1 MGTPRPGSHSSPSE
15 SAPSFQQQAA
25 RIWATT
31 WGPAWL
37 SAILLF
43 AAFPPLDLW
52 PLAWLAPCP
61 WIALVAR
68 EKLTGRRPYLAL
80 WLAGYGFWS
89 GAVYWIAMPYF
100 PATLVG
106 LVALAFY
113 LAFYT
118 PIFVGLAR
126 VAVHRFRAPLPLAVA
141 VVWMGLELARAY
153 ILDGFGM
160 VYLGHTQYRFIPL
173 IQISDLAGA
182 YGVSFVVMF
191 VAGCVVQACSPTN
204 SRQRYTAIA
213 VGSAMLAAVLGYGFL
228 RTSGEYLEPG
238 PRIAIVQECIEQSLR
253 IDAQNAEEVIDKH
266 VALSQ
271 QAAQEKPDLI
281 VWPETMWRYPLAV
294 IEKDAIPPEGM
305 KLNDLEKIRWI
316 LMRKMQD
323 VAHTVGRPLLL
334 GMEFQEFGSAR
345 KPKRFNSA
353 VMIQPSGE
361 FTGRYNKNHRVIF
374 GEYIPLAETLPWLY
388 DFTPLAGGITAGDAD
403 QGPMQLGEHW
413 ISPSICFEST
423 VPHRIR
429 RQVQAAR
436 AAGHEA
442 DVLVNLTNDAWFWGS
457 CQLDQHLACAIF
469 RAVENRKPML
479 VSANTGLS
487 AAIDSDGRLDWVAP
501 RWDKAVHVIDVKLD
515 GRTSP
520 YSYYGDWPAGVCLLV
535 TLGLA
540 VAGWRTRKE

>member
-1 MGTPRPGSHSSPSE
+1 M
-15 SAPSFQQQAA
+15 
-25 RIWATT
+25 
-31 WGPAWL
+31 

-106 LVALAFY
+106 LIALAFY

-118 PIFVGLAR
+118 PVFVGLSR
-126 VAVHRFRAPLPLAVA
+126 VAVHRFRVPLPLAVA
-141 VVWMGLELARAY
+141 GVWMGLEFARAY

-160 VYLGHTQYRFIPL
+160 VYLSHTQYRFVPL

-191 VAGCVVQACSPTN
+191 VAGCLVQACMAAT
-204 SRQRYTAIA
+204 SRQRYTA
-213 VGSAMLAAVLGYGFL
+213 VGLGGLMLAAVLGYGL
-228 RTSGEYLEPG
+228 VRTSGDYLQDG

-271 QAAQEKPDLI
+271 QAAKEKPDLI

-305 KLNDLEKIRWI
+305 KLNDLEKIRWV

-323 VAHTVGRPLLL
+323 VAHEVGRPLLL

-345 KPKRFNSA
+345 KPKRYNSA

-361 FTGRYNKNHRVIF
+361 FTGRYNKAHRVIF
-374 GEYIPLAETLPWLY
+374 GEYIPLAESLPWLY
-388 DFTPLAGGITAGDAD
+388 DLSPLAGGITAGDPD
-403 QGPMQLGEHW
+403 QGPMQLGERW
-413 ISPSICFEST
+413 VSPSICFEST

-469 RAVENRKPML
+469 RAVESRKPML

-501 RWDKAVHVIDVKLD
+501 RWDKAFKVVDVKLD
-515 GRTSP
+515 SRASP
-520 YSYYGDWPAGVCLLV
+520 YSHYGDWPAGLCLV
-535 TLGLA
+535 ATLGLA
-540 VAGWRTRKE
+540 VAGWRMRKGY